1 MQAIQRSDRAVDL
14 EGLRARAK
22 ELRVRFRS
30 GCSRSG
36 EKLSGLVFILETLL
50 RQDMQKVF
58 AHHKPIVLRVT
69 HLTRAA
75 PELQDRVDGMNR
87 DWSRGCSLLQQW
99 DTSLRKT
106 FTNCQVGNHKRKF
119 IKVLEKSVYWPI
131 IDLFSTVSFISLGV
145 ARFPLACDFYC
156 LL

>member
-1 MQAIQRSDRAVDL
+1 MQRSDRAVDL
-14 EGLRARAK
+14 EDLRARAK

-36 EKLSGLVFILETLL
+36 KKLSGLVLILETLL
-50 RQDMQKVF
+50 RQDIQKMF
-58 AHHKPIVLRVT
+58 AYHKPIVLRVT

-75 PELQDRVDGMNR
+75 PELQDRLDGVTR

-106 FTNCQVGNHKRKF
+106 FTNCQVGNHKIKF
-119 IKVLEKSVYWPI
+119 INVLEKT
-131 IDLFSTVSFISLGV
+131 FTGQ
-145 ARFPLACDFYC
+145 
-156 LL
+156 